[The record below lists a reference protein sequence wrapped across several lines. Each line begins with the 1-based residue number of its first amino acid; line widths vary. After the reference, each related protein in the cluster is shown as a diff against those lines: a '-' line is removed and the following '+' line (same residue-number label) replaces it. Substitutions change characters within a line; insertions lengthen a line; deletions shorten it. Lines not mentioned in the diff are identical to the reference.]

1 MLATVSLSLSF
12 ASPLSPP
19 KIPDTFTA
27 VITSTTSG
35 TSHGTVPKGKATF
48 RSFAGQ
54 RHSATATS
62 KRGGGGRFNWGN
74 PLDVTDEDVD
84 WDDLGEVGRDDNE
97 HQEPAPLEDEAPEE
111 LIEEFAFF

>member
-1 MLATVSLSLSF
+1 M
-12 ASPLSPP
+12 
-19 KIPDTFTA
+19 
-27 VITSTTSG
+27 
-35 TSHGTVPKGKATF
+35 PKGKATF

-84 WDDLGEVGRDDNE
+84 WDDLGEVEVDVANMKEDTPPRPPRCCGRADNSG
-97 HQEPAPLEDEAPEE
+97 P
-111 LIEEFAFF
+111 